1 MVFTVN
7 KAGCLRS
14 VAGAPS
20 IVAVNINRHTNGA
33 VIRDNGTAGTSAQEL
48 LAALSGIYQRGR
60 APGFAAVRGST
71 EKQVLAL
78 LGLELTVRIPN
89 AANISVMLKQL
100 KLAVHLVA
108 ADDRAVAGSINA
120 GIPVCTYRAHV
131 IVIIAA
137 VTGKQQTTLT
147 VQTGVLRRLC
157 VRRSAVNG
165 YAGSK
170 EGRQHI
176 QGLAVSCNIAVAITG
191 RRLTKHI
198 AVIAVIAGPCVRP
211 SVAVVRRTRGDHIV
225 TAAVHTAVPTSVSS
239 RNDSTVIQGNHTG
252 NTVPMRRIIADKGT
266 TLSRTVCRLTC
277 LAAAGCH
284 RGGHRKCGKHHENG
298 HQHSCPF
305 FCHKDSRSILRSAL
319 GAAGYKS
326 RRNGHNSPTPP
337 FSIGYYIF

>member
-33 VIRDNGTAGTSAQEL
+33 VIRYDGTTGACTQEL
-48 LAALSGIYQRGR
+48 LAALSGVQRGR
-60 APGFAAVRGST
+60 TPGFAAVRGST

-78 LGLELTVRIPN
+78 LGLEFTVRIPN
-89 AANISVMLKQL
+89 AANISAILKQL

-120 GIPVCTYRAHV
+120 GIPVCTYRAHI

-170 EGRQHI
+170 EGRQ
-176 QGLAVSCNIAVAITG
+176 QS
-191 RRLTKHI
+191 
-198 AVIAVIAGPCVRP
+198 
-211 SVAVVRRTRGDHIV
+211 
-225 TAAVHTAVPTSVSS
+225 
-239 RNDSTVIQGNHTG
+239 
-252 NTVPMRRIIADKGT
+252 
-266 TLSRTVCRLTC
+266 
-277 LAAAGCH
+277 
-284 RGGHRKCGKHHENG
+284 
-298 HQHSCPF
+298 
-305 FCHKDSRSILRSAL
+305 
-319 GAAGYKS
+319 
-326 RRNGHNSPTPP
+326 
-337 FSIGYYIF
+337 

>member
-1 MVFTVN
+1 
-7 KAGCLRS
+7 
-14 VAGAPS
+14 
-20 IVAVNINRHTNGA
+20 
-33 VIRDNGTAGTSAQEL
+33 
-48 LAALSGIYQRGR
+48 
-60 APGFAAVRGST
+60 
-71 EKQVLAL
+71 
-78 LGLELTVRIPN
+78 
-89 AANISVMLKQL
+89 MLKQL

-165 YAGSK
+165 NAGCK

-176 QGLAVSCNIAVAITG
+176 QVLAVSCNIAVAITG
-191 RRLTKHI
+191 RRLVKLI

-211 SVAVVRRTRGDHIV
+211 SVAVIRRTRGDHIV
-225 TAAVHTAVPTSVSS
+225 AAAVHTAVPTGVGSC
-239 RNDSTVIQGNHTG
+239 NDSTVIQGNHTG

-284 RGGHRKCGKHHENG
+284 RGGYRKCGKHHENG

-305 FCHKDSRSILRSAL
+305 FCHKDSRSILCSAPAPQDIKVGEMGIIHPLLLFPL
-319 GAAGYKS
+319 GIIYF
-326 RRNGHNSPTPP
+326 NIWNVNSFLQNTSF
-337 FSIGYYIF
+337 FSTNRHLTKQW